1 MKDSKISGAKQGV
14 QTMLYYY
21 LSSLIGT
28 VPDPKQVIA
37 TELGTMIDL
46 SEEQIQYVKMS
57 IAHDNKMLENLSSC
71 VALLSNIEKTG
82 KLDLQSIEIVRKML
96 EVMTS
101 QCQATLKEYTDFV
114 EDENNG

>member
-1 MKDSKISGAKQGV
+1 MEDSKVSGAKQGV

-28 VPDPKQVIA
+28 VPDPKQHIA

-57 IAHDNKMLENLSSC
+57 IAHDNKMLESLSSC

-82 KLDLQSIEIVRKML
+82 ELDLQAIRIVKKVL
-96 EVMTS
+96 EAMGS
-101 QCQATLKEYTDFV
+101 QCEKALKEYTDFT
-114 EDENNG
+114 EDNKNE

>member
-1 MKDSKISGAKQGV
+1 MEGSKISGAKHGV

-28 VPDPKQVIA
+28 TPDPKQVIA
-37 TELGTMIDL
+37 TELGAMIDL

-82 KLDLQSIEIVRKML
+82 ELDLQSIGIVRKIL
-96 EVMTS
+96 EVMQS
-101 QCQATLKEYTDFV
+101 QCKIALDEYIDFTE
-114 EDENNG
+114 ED